1 MPTNFVLRSPY
12 LSANRSVYRL
22 DAETPLAWFQSIWPR
37 LRSDADVTSKALLDA
52 DDLYGFAG
60 FARRVREEGLEA
72 PATPEEL
79 QKLLS
84 DKWYSGNV
92 ECRDGYVL
100 VETDD
105 DEVELAFWWASDG
118 VFQAEQERFACYAA
132 DTLPLETG
140 SGGFDPG
147 FDVAAAGDAGGDG
160 AVFGVFATVW
170 DSGNLSD
177 AAGPVK
183 VSGLRLPGLA
193 AWLRTLSADENR
205 SMEIGW
211 LALVAHHNPALDLPA
226 LLRRVAEASPHTLSN
241 HWQAFR
247 AGTLSEDE
255 LRKDAVWLGLRQP
268 AVVQGGSHAVE
279 LRMHDGF
286 VWHVWFLFD
295 GLWASAHPVLAR
307 SLLRFGLPI
316 SEE

>member
-84 DKWYSGNV
+84 DKWYSNNV

-132 DTLPLETG
+132 DALPLETG

-247 AGTLSEDE
+247 ARHFERGRAAE
-255 LRKDAVWLGLRQP
+255 RCR
-268 AVVQGGSHAVE
+268 
-279 LRMHDGF
+279 
-286 VWHVWFLFD
+286 
-295 GLWASAHPVLAR
+295 LAR
-307 SLLRFGLPI
+307 AAAAGGGARRFACGRTPHARRLCLARLVPVRRPLGVCSPSAGALTAAI
-316 SEE
+316 RLADF